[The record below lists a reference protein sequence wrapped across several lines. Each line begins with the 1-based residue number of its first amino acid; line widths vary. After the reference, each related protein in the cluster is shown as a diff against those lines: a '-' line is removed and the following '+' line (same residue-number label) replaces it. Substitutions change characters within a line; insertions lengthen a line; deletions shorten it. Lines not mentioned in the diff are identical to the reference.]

1 MNSKYKTLFKNVGL
15 LTVSNLSSK
24 ILVFLLVPLYTS
36 VLTTEEYGT
45 YDLVVTSV
53 QLLFPILTLNIV
65 DAVMRFSMRQ
75 DLSVEKIASI
85 GMSFILKSL
94 PIVVAILLV
103 IYKFNIFSQI
113 APYVFFAFFYY
124 LFYVLNQYFIQL
136 AKGCEKV
143 KDMSVAGIIST
154 VTMIGFNVVFLLV
167 LKLGLFGF
175 FLANTLSLAVSV
187 VYFAIRLK
195 IFNLVK
201 FSVKDKA
208 LKKEMLKYCI
218 PLITVA
224 LSWWVN
230 TSASKYIVSAMC
242 GVAANG
248 LLSVA
253 YKIPNILSA
262 LQGIFTQ
269 AWQISAIKE
278 NDSKDAK
285 KFYSGTFEFFNMCLV
300 FVCST
305 LILFVKIIAKIL
317 FAKDFYNAWEFV
329 PFLVIA
335 SVFNAAAGYLGAIL
349 AAEKKSNSMAKAAI
363 CGALVNIALSA
374 ILVYLMGVQGAA
386 IATMIASFVIYFV
399 RHKELGFI
407 LKNKSHKCN
416 IISWILIILQ
426 SVVAIYTKWYIV
438 QIAIIIVM
446 IIVYNRQM
454 KSILEKALSIVKKIK
469 KKD

>member
-15 LTVSNLSSK
+15 LTISNMSSK

-75 DLSVEKIASI
+75 DLFVEKIASI

-94 PIVVAILLV
+94 PVVVALLLL
-103 IYKFNIFSQI
+103 IYKFNIFPEI
-113 APYVFFAFFYY
+113 TPYVLFAFFYY

-143 KDMSVAGIIST
+143 KDMAVAGIIST
-154 VTMIGFNVVFLLV
+154 VTMIAFNVIFLLV
-167 LKLGLFGF
+167 AKLGLFGF

-230 TSASKYIVSAMC
+230 SSASKYIVSAMC

-248 LLSVA
+248 ILSVA
-253 YKIPNILSA
+253 YKIPNIMGVV
-262 LQGIFTQ
+262 QNIFTQ

-278 NDSKDAK
+278 NESKDAK
-285 KFYSGTFEFFNMCLV
+285 KFYSDTFTFTNMAMV
-300 FVCST
+300 FVCSG
-305 LILFVKIIAKIL
+305 LILLTKIIAKFL
-317 FAKDFYNAWEFV
+317 FANEFYSAWEFV
-329 PFLVIA
+329 PFLVVA
-335 SVFNAAAGYLGAIL
+335 SVFNAAAGYLGPIL
-349 AAEKKSNSMAKAAI
+349 AAQNNSKSMAKSAI
-363 CGALVNIALSA
+363 YGAVVNIILSVA
-374 ILVYLMGVQGAA
+374 FVYLIGIQGAA

-438 QIAIIIVM
+438 QIAIILVI
-446 IIVYNRQM
+446 IIVYNKQI
-454 KSILEKALSIVKKIK
+454 KSILEKALSIVKNIK

>member
-15 LTVSNLSSK
+15 LTISNMSSK

-45 YDLVVTSV
+45 YDLVVTSI

-75 DLSVEKIASI
+75 DLPVEKVASI
-85 GMSFILKSL
+85 GMAFILKSL
-94 PIVVAILLV
+94 PIVIALLF
-103 IYKFNIFSQI
+103 IIHKFNIFPQI
-113 APYVFFAFFYY
+113 TPFVLFAFFYY

-143 KDMSVAGIIST
+143 KDMAIAGIIST
-154 VTMIGFNVVFLLV
+154 VTMIAFNLICLLI

-175 FLANTLSLAVSV
+175 FFANTLSLALSV
-187 VYFAIRLK
+187 LYLAVRLN
-195 IFNLVK
+195 IFNMLK
-201 FSVKDKA
+201 FSIKDKV

-253 YKIPNILSA
+253 YKIPNILSVI
-262 LQGIFTQ
+262 QGIFTQ

-278 NDSKDAK
+278 NDSKDAR
-285 KFYSGTFEFFNMCLV
+285 KFYSGTFEYFNMGLV
-300 FVCST
+300 FVCAT
-305 LILFVKIIAKIL
+305 LVLFVKIIAKIL

-329 PFLVIA
+329 PFLVVA

-363 CGALVNIALSA
+363 GGALVNIVLGA
-374 ILVYLMGVQGAA
+374 ILVYLMGIQGAA

-399 RHKELGFI
+399 RHKELDFI
-407 LKNKSHKCN
+407 LKNKDHKSN
-416 IISWILIILQ
+416 IVAWVLIIFQ
-426 SVVAIYTKWYIV
+426 SVIAIYTNWYIV
-438 QIAIIIVM
+438 QIAIILVIV
-446 IIVYNRQM
+446 IVYNKQI
-454 KSILEKALSIVKKIK
+454 KSISEKTLSIVKKFK

>member
-1 MNSKYKTLFKNVGL
+1 MNSKYNTLFKNVGL
-15 LTVSNLSSK
+15 LTISNMSSK

-94 PIVVAILLV
+94 PVVVALLLL
-103 IYKFNIFSQI
+103 IYKFNIFPEI
-113 APYVFFAFFYY
+113 TPYVLFAFFYY

-143 KDMSVAGIIST
+143 KDMAVAGIIST
-154 VTMIGFNVVFLLV
+154 VTMIAFNVIFLLV
-167 LKLGLFGF
+167 AKLGLFGF

-195 IFNLVK
+195 IFNLAK
-201 FSVKDKA
+201 FSIKDKV

-218 PLITVA
+218 PLITVT

-230 TSASKYIVSAMC
+230 SSASKYIVSAMC

-253 YKIPNILSA
+253 YKIPNIMGVV
-262 LQGIFTQ
+262 QNIFTQ

-278 NDSKDAK
+278 NESKDAK
-285 KFYSGTFEFFNMCLV
+285 KFYSDTFTFMNMAMV
-300 FVCST
+300 FVCSG
-305 LILFVKIIAKIL
+305 LILLTKIIAKFL
-317 FAKDFYNAWEFV
+317 FANEFYSAWEFV
-329 PFLVIA
+329 PFLVVA
-335 SVFNAAAGYLGAIL
+335 SVLNAAAGYLGPIL
-349 AAEKKSNSMAKAAI
+349 AAQNNSKSMAKSAI
-363 CGALVNIALSA
+363 YGAVVNIILSVA
-374 ILVYLMGVQGAA
+374 VVYLIGIQGAA

-426 SVVAIYTKWYIV
+426 SIVAIYTKWYIV
-438 QIAIIIVM
+438 QIAIILVM
-446 IIVYNRQM
+446 IILYNKQI
-454 KSILEKALSIVKKIK
+454 KSILEKVLSIVKNIK

>member
-1 MNSKYKTLFKNVGL
+1 MNLKYKTLFKNVGL
-15 LTVSNLSSK
+15 LTISNMSSK

-65 DAVMRFSMRQ
+65 DAVMRFSMRK
-75 DLSVEKIASI
+75 DLTVEKIASI

-113 APYVFFAFFYY
+113 TPYVFFAFFYY

-143 KDMSVAGIIST
+143 KDMAVAGIIST
-154 VTMIGFNVVFLLV
+154 VTMIGFNVIFLLV
-167 LKLGLFGF
+167 VKLGLFGF
-175 FLANTLSLAVSV
+175 FLANTLSLALSV
-187 VYFAIRLK
+187 VYLAIRLK
-195 IFNLVK
+195 IFSLVK

-218 PLITVA
+218 PLITVT

-230 TSASKYIVSAMC
+230 SSASKYIVSAMC

-253 YKIPNILSA
+253 YKIPNIMGVV
-262 LQGIFTQ
+262 QNIFTQ

-278 NDSKDAK
+278 NESKDAK
-285 KFYSGTFEFFNMCLV
+285 KFYSDTFTFMNMAMV
-300 FVCST
+300 FVCSG
-305 LILFVKIIAKIL
+305 LILFTKLIAKFL
-317 FAKDFYNAWEFV
+317 FANEFYSAWEFV
-329 PFLVIA
+329 PFLVVA
-335 SVFNAAAGYLGAIL
+335 SVLNAAAGYLGPIL
-349 AAEKKSNSMAKAAI
+349 AAQNNSKSMAKSAI
-363 CGALVNIALSA
+363 YGAVVNIILSVA
-374 ILVYLMGVQGAA
+374 FVYLIGIQGAA

-446 IIVYNRQM
+446 VIVYNKQV
-454 KSILEKALSIVKKIK
+454 KNLLEKGLSIVKILKNK
-469 KKD
+469 

>member
-15 LTVSNLSSK
+15 LTISNLSSK

-94 PIVVAILLV
+94 PVVVALLLL
-103 IYKFNIFSQI
+103 IYKFNIFPEI
-113 APYVFFAFFYY
+113 TPFVLFAFFYY

-143 KDMSVAGIIST
+143 KDMAVAGIIST
-154 VTMIGFNVVFLLV
+154 VTMIAFNVIFLLV
-167 LKLGLFGF
+167 IKLGLFGF

-230 TSASKYIVSAMC
+230 SSASKYIVSAMC

-278 NDSKDAK
+278 NESKDAK
-285 KFYSGTFEFFNMCLV
+285 AFYSNTFDFFNMALV
-300 FVCST
+300 FICSG
-305 LILFVKIIAKIL
+305 LILLTKIIAKLL
-317 FAKDFYNAWEFV
+317 FANEFYSAWEFV
-329 PFLVIA
+329 PFLVVA
-335 SVFNAAAGYLGAIL
+335 SVFNAVAGYLGAIL

-363 CGALVNIALSA
+363 YGAIVNVIFSA
-374 ILVYLMGVQGAA
+374 VLVYFIGIQGAA
-386 IATMIASFVIYFV
+386 IATMIASFIIYFI
-399 RHKELGFI
+399 RHKELEFI
-407 LKNKSHKCN
+407 LKNKSHKYN
-416 IISWILIILQ
+416 IISWVLIVLQ
-426 SVVAIYTKWYIV
+426 AVIAIYTNWYIV
-438 QIAIIIVM
+438 QVVIIFVIAII
-446 IIVYNRQM
+446 YNKQI
-454 KSILEKALSIVKKIK
+454 KSLFEKGLRIVKNIK